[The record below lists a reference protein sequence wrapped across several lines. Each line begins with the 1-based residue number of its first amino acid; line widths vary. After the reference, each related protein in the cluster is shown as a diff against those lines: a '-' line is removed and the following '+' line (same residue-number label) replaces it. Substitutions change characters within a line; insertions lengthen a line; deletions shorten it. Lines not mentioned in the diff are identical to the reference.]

1 MRKPRNDR
9 RLEDL
14 PGMESRESTTR
25 GCNERVATS
34 VTSVLMDNCLA
45 STCRDRPKET
55 TRDSEYCLFTS
66 IACRRYIGVS
76 AKNVRPT
83 RVRRALTQMELYSG
97 IVFGCCSPARP
108 PDSRSPVGGE
118 TQTSSYGLTAKF
130 VKRSRNKVGT
140 KFCTAAAAPAPRS
153 ISTFAYGVSGRLLQL
168 RQRD

>member
-1 MRKPRNDR
+1 MMRTRNDR

-14 PGMESRESTTR
+14 SGMESRESMTR

-45 STCRDRPKET
+45 STCRDRPKGT
-55 TRDSEYCLFTS
+55 TRDSGIVYS
-66 IACRRYIGVS
+66 RQSHAGDIGVS

-83 RVRRALTQMELYSG
+83 RVRRALAQMELHSG